1 MFEKRYHNNGNDS
14 EREAGGVKANGR
26 LAGENDAVYDNG
38 IVTGDSAAYNKGVTK
53 DNGAAPDNGAVTVTP
68 SANPAIVPVVNRAVA
83 GSSAKESYDAAG
95 REFDRAA
102 VVNAPTGNAV
112 IERAADE
119 STATENAATGST
131 AIGSAAMANAS
142 VKNAATGST
151 SAVKAKH
158 RGNMGR
164 KVCALVLSAAMFGS
178 VASVAFFGVNTFLNK
193 SAAGGLS
200 SSATLKTTATGSAA
214 SGPLDVS
221 AVASENM
228 AAMVSINT
236 ISVEDV
242 RNYFGMFGNSA
253 SQQVQGSGSGII
265 IAQNDEELMCV
276 TNAHV
281 IDGATNISVSFADGT
296 VADATVKGSDTDN
309 DLAVIS
315 VKLSD
320 ISDDTKNQ
328 IKTATLGDSS
338 ALTVGQQVV
347 AIGNALGYGQS
358 VTTGIVSVLNC
369 TLDDSKIPMI
379 QTDAAINPGNS
390 GGALLNMNGEVVGIN
405 SAKAAATEVEGMG
418 YAISITDALPIIE
431 QLMNGTSQNG
441 SDDQSTQSGQNGS
454 NAQNGSNG
462 QSGSDDGTFFGG
474 FFGGSQNGGQYGN
487 QYSNGQGGSSNGN
500 SQGNNSQGGFFG
512 GSQLF

>member
-14 EREAGGVKANGR
+14 EREAGGVMANGR
-26 LAGENDAVYDNG
+26 LASENDAVCDNG
-38 IVTGDSAAYNKGVTK
+38 IVNGNSAAYNKDGMK
-53 DNGAAPDNGAVTVTP
+53 DNGAAADNGAVTVTP
-68 SANPAIVPVVNRAVA
+68 SANPAIVPVVNRT
-83 GSSAKESYDAAG
+83 AG

-112 IERAADE
+112 IESTADE
-119 STATENAATGST
+119 STAAGNAAVV
-131 AIGSAAMANAS
+131 NAS
-142 VKNAATGST
+142 VGNAATGST

-178 VASVAFFGVNTFLNK
+178 VASVAFFGVNFFLNK
-193 SAAGGLS
+193 SAAGGVS
-200 SSATLKTTATGSAA
+200 SSTTLKTTATGSAA
-214 SGPLDVS
+214 SGHLDVS

-236 ISVEDV
+236 VSVEDA
-242 RNYFGMFGNSA
+242 RSYFGMFGNSG
-253 SQQVQGSGSGII
+253 SRQVQGSGSGII
-265 IAQNDEELMCV
+265 ISQNDTELMCV

-281 IDGATNISVSFADGT
+281 IDGATTISVSFADGT
-296 VADATVKGSDTDN
+296 AAEATVKGSDTDN

-320 ISDDTKNQ
+320 ISDDTKKQ

-338 ALTVGQQVV
+338 SLTVGQQVV

-369 TLDDSKIPMI
+369 TLDDSKTPMI
-379 QTDAAINPGNS
+379 QTDAAIIPANS

-405 SAKAAATEVEGMG
+405 TAKASATEVEGMG
-418 YAISITDALPIIE
+418 YAISITDALPVIE
-431 QLMNGTSQNG
+431 RLMNGTSQNG
-441 SDDQSTQSGQNGS
+441 SDDQSTQSGQSAQSGQNGS
-454 NAQNGSNG
+454 NDQNGSNG
-462 QSGSDDGTFFGG
+462 QSGSDDGSFFGG

-500 SQGNNSQGGFFG
+500 SQGSGSQGNNSQGGFFG

>member
-38 IVTGDSAAYNKGVTK
+38 IVTGNSAAYNKGVTK
-53 DNGAAPDNGAVTVTP
+53 DNGAAADNGAVTVTP
-68 SANPAIVPVVNRAVA
+68 SANPAIVPVVNRSAA

-95 REFDRAA
+95 RELDRAA
-102 VVNAPTGNAV
+102 VANAPTGNAV

-119 STATENAATGST
+119 STSTG
-131 AIGSAAMANAS
+131 
-142 VKNAATGST
+142 NAATGST

-164 KVCALVLSAAMFGS
+164 KVCALVLSAVMFGS

-281 IDGATNISVSFADGT
+281 IDGATTISVSFADGT
-296 VADATVKGSDTDN
+296 AADATVKGSDTDN

-320 ISDDTKNQ
+320 ISDDTKKQ

-441 SDDQSTQSGQNGS
+441 SDDQSTQSGQNGL
-454 NAQNGSNG
+454 NGQNGSNG
-462 QSGSDDGTFFGG
+462 QSGSDDGSFFGG

-487 QYSNGQGGSSNGN
+487 QYGNGQGGSSNGN
-500 SQGNNSQGGFFG
+500 SQGNNSQGGFLG

>member
-26 LAGENDAVYDNG
+26 LAGENDAVYYNG
-38 IVTGDSAAYNKGVTK
+38 IVTGNSAAYNKGVTK
-53 DNGAAPDNGAVTVTP
+53 DNGAAADNGAVTVTP
-68 SANPAIVPVVNRAVA
+68 SANPAIVPVVNRAAA

-112 IERAADE
+112 IESTADE
-119 STATENAATGST
+119 STAAGNAAVV
-131 AIGSAAMANAS
+131 NAS
-142 VKNAATGST
+142 VGNAATGST

-178 VASVAFFGVNTFLNK
+178 VASVAFFGVNSFLNK
-193 SAAGGLS
+193 SAAGGVS
-200 SSATLKTTATGSAA
+200 SSTTLKTTATGSAA
-214 SGPLDVS
+214 SGHLDVS
-221 AVASENM
+221 TVASENM

-236 ISVEDV
+236 VSVEDA
-242 RNYFGMFGNSA
+242 RSYFGMFGNSG
-253 SQQVQGSGSGII
+253 SRQVQGSGSGII
-265 IAQNDEELMCV
+265 ISQNDTELMCV

-281 IDGATNISVSFADGT
+281 IDGATTISVSFADGT
-296 VADATVKGSDTDN
+296 AADATVKGSDTDN

-500 SQGNNSQGGFFG
+500 SQGNNSQGGFLG

>member
-14 EREAGGVKANGR
+14 EREAVGVKANGR

-38 IVTGDSAAYNKGVTK
+38 IVTGNSAAYNKGVTK
-53 DNGAAPDNGAVTVTP
+53 DNGAAADNGAVTVTP
-68 SANPAIVPVVNRAVA
+68 SANPAIVPVVNRAAA

-112 IERAADE
+112 IESTADE
-119 STATENAATGST
+119 STATG
-131 AIGSAAMANAS
+131 
-142 VKNAATGST
+142 NAATGST

-296 VADATVKGSDTDN
+296 AADATVKGSDTDN

-320 ISDDTKNQ
+320 ISDDTKKQ